1 VASIAL
7 QQVGPSTSVAHFL
20 AEAGVP
26 VLPERMC
33 TDLDAALDFATRQGY
48 PVVLKV
54 VSPDIPHKSEVGGV
68 ALHLT
73 DARALT
79 DAWRDMQASV
89 SRLAPR
95 AKITGYSVQPM
106 LSGGFELIVGCS
118 VDPEL
123 GRVLM
128 VGAGGIWAEI
138 LDDVRFL
145 ALPASRAE
153 IASALQSLRIAPIL
167 RGARGQPPLDVDAAC
182 AVIHRLAQQFYAD
195 SGIAEVD
202 LNPLLVRPQG
212 QGVMALDVLVVQSS
226 TQAGFAQ

>member
-1 VASIAL
+1 
-7 QQVGPSTSVAHFL
+7 
-20 AEAGVP
+20 
-26 VLPERMC
+26 
-33 TDLDAALDFATRQGY
+33 
-48 PVVLKV
+48 
-54 VSPDIPHKSEVGGV
+54 
-68 ALHLT
+68 
-73 DARALT
+73 
-79 DAWRDMQASV
+79 
-89 SRLAPR
+89 
-95 AKITGYSVQPM
+95 M

-128 VGAGGIWAEI
+128 VGAGGIWTEI

-167 RGARGQPPLDVDAAC
+167 NGARGQPPLDVDAAC
-182 AVIHRLAQQFYAD
+182 AVIHRLAQQFFAAP
-195 SGIAEVD
+195 GIAEID

-226 TQAGFAQ
+226 TRAELAR